1 MARAR
6 MIALISTIATA
17 ATVTALVMPASTA
30 SATTVVTRARSNT
43 APAGDQNGYAWVNF
57 YRGLAG
63 LAPVSRSVTL
73 ESQEATHVRYLANSS
88 LSCETDVHDELTK
101 RSGACGANPAA
112 TAAGKAAANNSNITR
127 VSAAVSDRVAV
138 SNWYS
143 SAFHALVLLDP
154 RLATTGYAAY
164 YTPTPKGAKPL
175 AWKFTAGVD
184 VYRGRTGKY
193 TGATVVFPANNA
205 TSPLLSYAV
214 GTESPEPFQT
224 STSCRSWGTRSQV
237 SAPVIVQWALKG
249 AGPAAGKIVDMT
261 TGKAQST
268 CTLTAASYPKG
279 SLQQQF
285 LGGAN
290 GITKSGL
297 YYAATPFLPGH
308 RYQLRVRG
316 QAVTTF
322 VAGSPPAAT
331 KTTAKPL
338 TKGLQVKWTAAAAGT
353 GHVARYAVAVH
364 AGTNCTGAVVAT
376 TNKASAR
383 TLNIGRLVSRR
394 AYSVQIT
401 TINSANASRR
411 GNCVAVRA
419 R

>member
-1 MARAR
+1 
-6 MIALISTIATA
+6 
-17 ATVTALVMPASTA
+17 
-30 SATTVVTRARSNT
+30 
-43 APAGDQNGYAWVNF
+43 VNY

-63 LAPVSRSVTL
+63 LGPVSRNVKL
-73 ESQEATHVRYLANSS
+73 ESQEATHIRYLANSS
-88 LSCETDVHDELTK
+88 LACETNVHDELTQ
-101 RSGACGANPAA
+101 RSAGCGANPAA

-143 SAFHALVLLDP
+143 AAFHALVLLDP
-154 RLATTGYAAY
+154 RLASTGYAAY
-164 YTPTPKGAKPL
+164 YTPNPKGAKPL

-193 TGATVVFPANNA
+193 AGQTVVFPANNA

-237 SAPVIVQWALKG
+237 SAPVIVQWSLKG
-249 AGPAAGKIVDMT
+249 AGPATGSIVDLT

-268 CTLTAASYPKG
+268 CTLSAASYPKG

-322 VAGSPPAAT
+322 TAGGMPAPT
-331 KTTAKPL
+331 KTTARPL
-338 TKGLQVKWTAAAAGT
+338 AKGLQVKWTAVAAGT
-353 GHVARYAVAVH
+353 GHVSHYAVAVH
-364 AGTNCTGAVVAT
+364 AGRNCTGAVVAKAT
-376 TNKASAR
+376 KASAQ
-383 TLNIGRLVSRR
+383 TLNIGRLASRR
-394 AYSVQIT
+394 AYSVQVT
-401 TINSANASRR
+401 TLNSANSSRP
-411 GNCVAVRA
+411 GNCVAVVPR
-419 R
+419 